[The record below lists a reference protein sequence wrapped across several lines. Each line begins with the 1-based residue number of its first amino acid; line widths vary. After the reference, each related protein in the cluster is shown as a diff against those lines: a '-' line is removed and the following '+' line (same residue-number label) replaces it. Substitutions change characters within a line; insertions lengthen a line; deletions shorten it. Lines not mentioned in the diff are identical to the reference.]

1 MVTLGGLA
9 YVSLLPLKSLRQ
21 VTQFSKSF
29 PGNSK
34 GKSWL
39 VQWESDTLGSDSV
52 SATDDLSDQAQG
64 VLVRSKG
71 ENKTHKVS

>member
-1 MVTLGGLA
+1 MVTLGCLA
-9 YVSLLPLKSLRQ
+9 YVSPLPLKSLRQ

-29 PGNSK
+29 PGNS
-34 GKSWL
+34 KSWL

>member
-1 MVTLGGLA
+1 MLTLGGLT
-9 YVSLLPLKSLRQ
+9 YVSPLPLKSLRQ

-34 GKSWL
+34 NWL